1 MTERESQ
8 LPPGWECKEHVT
20 AKSKY
25 KRYYGP
31 NGEKMS
37 TMKAMWAHLAS
48 RPDAVDEEEEEEEPP
63 PPEEDVSQKQFIIE
77 RVFDARLS
85 DSDSSISDKVGQLEM
100 LVRWEGTDDNGAPFP
115 DQWIPASWATPAA
128 RRDAKAILHRKK
140 IDAARAEPELS
151 ALEQQREANVQRNE
165 EYLRSIGLG
174 SASSKGKAPANP
186 KPARDGR
193 FPRPPGRT
201 PLGQRWDPVVGQWV
215 DAASPAAAEP
225 TETDEQQVHRVFETL
240 HGPEAHNVATTQ
252 AEAVA
257 GNWRMAEEG
266 RATRSATAENNTQ
279 LLLTREAMEE
289 RSEIAAQAVAAEE
302 SARSNRRAA
311 RPPSRLELGTGP
323 ASKWKRANE
332 ARYKSLHAFAEFE
345 APGTDYFYDNDD
357 EADDEFSTGGFQ
369 VGDDVD
375 ALGLDPSGCGRK
387 WFCARVVGIR
397 AAPAWPPI
405 TVKYISTLEGGTT
418 SLELPSPTT
427 AHLPATDVRLPKSN

>member
-1 MTERESQ
+1 M
-8 LPPGWECKEHVT
+8 
-20 AKSKY
+20 
-25 KRYYGP
+25 
-31 NGEKMS
+31 
-37 TMKAMWAHLAS
+37 
-48 RPDAVDEEEEEEEPP
+48 
-63 PPEEDVSQKQFIIE
+63 
-77 RVFDARLS
+77 
-85 DSDSSISDKVGQLEM
+85 
-100 LVRWEGTDDNGAPFP
+100 
-115 DQWIPASWATPAA
+115 
-128 RRDAKAILHRKK
+128 
-140 IDAARAEPELS
+140 
-151 ALEQQREANVQRNE
+151 
-165 EYLRSIGLG
+165 
-174 SASSKGKAPANP
+174 
-186 KPARDGR
+186 
-193 FPRPPGRT
+193 
-201 PLGQRWDPVVGQWV
+201 
-215 DAASPAAAEP
+215 
-225 TETDEQQVHRVFETL
+225 HRVFETL

-418 SLELPSPTT
+418 SLELPSPNT
-427 AHLPATDVRLPKSN
+427 AHLPATDVRLPKS